1 LHPFRK
7 ALGWAGIVFQ
17 MIRHLPF
24 VILLSVLLSSCGEFG
39 KALKSTDIEYKIEMA
54 EKYYAAGSWDRAI
67 PLLEE
72 LIVLTRGTARSER
85 MNYLHAKA
93 HFGMKDYTLA
103 SYYLSNY
110 TRTFQKSGY
119 AEECAFLSAYCQY
132 KNSPSYELDQADTRN
147 AIDQMQ
153 LFMVRYPTTTL
164 KDSCNSLIDQ
174 LRDKLEVKAYM
185 AAQQY
190 YRMQQFQAAG
200 VAFRNFVRDW
210 PNSEYR
216 ERSMLA
222 ILQSDHNLAM
232 NSVEQKRQQRINE
245 AIASYLNFADAF
257 PNSAMLAEADR
268 LHKELLA
275 ARERKTE
282 AKNP

>member
-1 LHPFRK
+1 
-7 ALGWAGIVFQ
+7 

>member
-1 LHPFRK
+1 MLGRFSILMFRN
-7 ALGWAGIVFQ
+7 LPIV
-17 MIRHLPF
+17 L
-24 VILLSVLLSSCGEFG
+24 LLSLLLSSCGEFG
-39 KALKSTDIEYKIEMA
+39 KALKSTDIEYKIQTA
-54 EKYYAAGSWDRAI
+54 EKYYAAESWDRAI

-103 SYYLSNY
+103 SYYMANY

-119 AEECAFLSAYCQY
+119 AEECSFLSAYCQY
-132 KNSPSYELDQADTRN
+132 KNSPSYELDQAETRN
-147 AIDQMQ
+147 AIDEMQ
-153 LFMVRYPTTTL
+153 LFMVRYPTTNL
-164 KDSCNSLIDQ
+164 KDSCNALIDQ
-174 LRDKLEVKAYM
+174 LRDKLEIKAYM

-190 YRMQQFQAAG
+190 YRMLQFQAAG

-216 ERSMLA
+216 ELSMLA
-222 ILQSDHNLAM
+222 ILQSAHHLAL
-232 NSVEQKRQQRINE
+232 NSVEQKRLTRINE
-245 AIASYLNFADAF
+245 AITSYLNFADAF
-257 PNSAMLAEADR
+257 PNSAMLAEAER

-275 ARERKTE
+275 AREIKTE